1 MKIPM
6 LKHLRE
12 IIKSIVY
19 NMRVIIESRNR
30 ELYEYQRELLESIKR
45 D

>member
-1 MKIPM
+1 M
-6 LKHLRE
+6 LKLLRE
-12 IIKSIVY
+12 MIQNIVELT
-19 NMRVIIESRNR
+19 REIDEKRER